1 MDWDAVN
8 PLFAD
13 FRETFLILK
22 IGFRELSDFMAWEK
36 INNVENKIVCWLIL
50 EISGNQTK

>member
-8 PLFAD
+8 PFFAD
-13 FRETFLILK
+13 FRETSLILK

-36 INNVENKIVCWLIL
+36 INNVENKIVCW
-50 EISGNQTK
+50 